1 MSNVIQI
8 LVFLAM
14 SGAAVGLT
22 TYFFICYK
30 FTRFV
35 IHMVP
40 TRTGKTGN
48 LEKWERIFQSGN
60 FIKTGKVRE
69 FYPKY
74 WKNQKKIILERSG
87 NLSGSNSENPAN
99 MVLNFK

>member
-48 LEKWERIFQSGN
+48 LNNGKEFSSQGILLRLEKSGN
-60 FIKTGKVRE
+60 FTQNTGKIRR
-69 FYPKY
+69 KLY
-74 WKNQKKIILERSG
+74 WKGQEICQAVIVKTLQIWY
-87 NLSGSNSENPAN
+87 
-99 MVLNFK
+99 